1 MRHHG
6 RYGFLGLLYL
16 RHAPQSSLDRCCFR
30 TILPTP
36 HVRSFKFVRV
46 FDETSQTA
54 QVSNICDHSFTLPWQ
69 PQSSKCQ
76 WKIELRLAHVS
87 FVDCFQKHQDEISGA
102 TLSVKELFGAFSLA
116 PCAVRAWKSS
126 PCLVVTC
133 RSLSHG
139 DGERTRLAPW
149 WEGGSTAG
157 AHCNPPPLPAGPAGI
172 NRNPFKCYMCSRD
185 VCHSASS
192 WESLRF
198 PLLHVSVKSAVA
210 SPVQIWCG
218 DRILE
223 LSMDTV
229 TWACGACRCSPWYSY
244 LDYLQA
250 PVH

>member
-1 MRHHG
+1 MAVMDFWVCFISDTLLNLHWTVAALGPSYQHHTFAALSLSECLTKHLKQLRWATFVTIPSHRHDNPSPPNASG
-6 RYGFLGLLYL
+6 RL
-16 RHAPQSSLDRCCFR
+16 S
-30 TILPTP
+30 
-36 HVRSFKFVRV
+36 
-46 FDETSQTA
+46 
-54 QVSNICDHSFTLPWQ
+54 LPW
-69 PQSSKCQ
+69 
-76 WKIELRLAHVS
+76 LAHVS
-87 FVDCFQKHQDEISGA
+87 SVDCFQKHQDEISGD

-149 WEGGSTAG
+149 WEGGSTVG

-218 DRILE
+218 DRLLE